1 MLLNKNMMYY
11 TTESVLQGHPDKICD
26 QISDAVLDA
35 YLEKDKTSR
44 TAIECI
50 GCGDNFIIA
59 GEVSDINLVDVE
71 LVIRQTYEEIGF
83 KNKLAIT
90 NLLSQQSIQLNR
102 AITNGGAGD
111 QGIMYGYAISN
122 RYNFLPY
129 GVYLSN
135 KIAKAIDTYRR
146 TVDYLLPDGKIQIT
160 IEQDR
165 IKNLVVSVQHINGVE
180 KCFVEHEILNNILVP
195 FLDNTD
201 IDIQINKNSNFVN
214 GGFLNDTG
222 LTGRKIMVDTY
233 GGLAFHGG
241 GAFSGKDPSKVDRV
255 AAYMARFAAKNVVAN
270 GFASECNIAVAYT
283 FGEEYPAMINVFT
296 ENGIASPKLTEFIK
310 MNFDFRPLAIIERLA
325 LRDVKYLP
333 TSIYGHFTDPQYN
346 WEQLISL

>member
-1 MLLNKNMMYY
+1 MILNKNMVYY

-50 GCGDNFIIA
+50 GCGDNLIIA
-59 GEVSDINLVDVE
+59 GEVSNLNLINVVS
-71 LVIRQTYEEIGF
+71 VIRQTYEEIGF

-90 NLLSQQSIQLNR
+90 NLLSQQSIQLNS

-111 QGIMYGYAISN
+111 QGIMYGYAIN
-122 RYNFLPY
+122 NQFNFLPY
-129 GVYLSN
+129 GVYLAN
-135 KIAKAIDTYRR
+135 RIAKAIDTYRR

-165 IKNLVVSVQHINGVE
+165 IKCLVVSVQHINGVD
-180 KCFVEHEILNNILVP
+180 KCFIEHEILNNVLTP

-201 IDIQINKNSNFVN
+201 IDIQINKNSNFFN
-214 GGFLNDTG
+214 GGFMNDTG

-233 GGLAFHGG
+233 GGLTSHGG
-241 GAFSGKDPSKVDRV
+241 GAFSGKDPSKVDRI
-255 AAYMARFAAKNVVAN
+255 AAYMARFVAKNIVAN
-270 GFASECNIAVAYT
+270 GFASECNIAIAYT
-283 FGEEYPAMINVFT
+283 FGEEHPVMINVST
-296 ENGIASPKLTEFIK
+296 ENGTATSKLTDFVK
-310 MNFDFRPLAIIERLA
+310 MNFDFRPLAIIERLG
-325 LRDVKYLP
+325 LRDIKYLP
-333 TSIYGHFTDPQYN
+333 TSIYGHFSDTQYN

>member
-1 MLLNKNMMYY
+1 MILNKNMVCY

-59 GEVSDINLVDVE
+59 GEVSNLNLIDVE
-71 LVIRQTYEEIGF
+71 SVIIQTYEEIGF

-90 NLLSQQSIQLNR
+90 NLLSQQSIQLNG
-102 AITNGGAGD
+102 AIANGGAGD
-111 QGIMYGYAISN
+111 QGIMYGYAINSQF
-122 RYNFLPY
+122 NFLPY

-135 KIAKAIDTYRR
+135 RIAKAIDTYRR

-160 IEQDR
+160 IEQQR
-165 IKNLVVSVQHINGVE
+165 IKCLVVSVQHINGVD
-180 KCFVEHEILNNILVP
+180 KCFIEHEILNNVLTP
-195 FLDNTD
+195 FLDNAD
-201 IDIQINKNSNFVN
+201 IDIEINKNSNFVN

-233 GGLAFHGG
+233 GGLTPHGG
-241 GAFSGKDPSKVDRV
+241 GAFSGKDPSKVDRIG
-255 AAYMARFAAKNVVAN
+255 AYMARFVAKNIVAN
-270 GFASECNIAVAYT
+270 GFASECNIAIAYT
-283 FGEEYPAMINVFT
+283 FGEEHPVMINVST
-296 ENGIASPKLTEFIK
+296 ENGTATSKLRDFIK
-310 MNFDFRPLAIIERLA
+310 MNFDFRPLAIIERLG
-325 LRDVKYLP
+325 LSDVKYLP
-333 TSIYGHFTDPQYN
+333 TSTYGHFSDPQYN

>member
-1 MLLNKNMMYY
+1 MILNKNMVCY

-59 GEVSDINLVDVE
+59 GEVSNLNLVDVE
-71 LVIRQTYEEIGF
+71 SVILQTYEEIGF
-83 KNKLAIT
+83 KNRLAIT
-90 NLLSQQSIQLNR
+90 NLLSQQSIQLNG
-102 AITNGGAGD
+102 AIANGGAGD
-111 QGIMYGYAISN
+111 QGIMYGYATN
-122 RYNFLPY
+122 NQFNFLPY

-135 KIAKAIDTYRR
+135 RIAKAIDTYRK

-160 IEQDR
+160 IEQER
-165 IKNLVVSVQHINGVE
+165 IKCLVVSVQHINGVD
-180 KCFVEHEILNNILVP
+180 KCFVEREILNNILTP
-195 FLDNTD
+195 FLDNAD
-201 IDIQINKNSNFVN
+201 IDIQINKNSNFIN

-233 GGLAFHGG
+233 GGLTPHGG
-241 GAFSGKDPSKVDRV
+241 GAFSGKDPSKVDRIG
-255 AAYMARFAAKNVVAN
+255 AYMARFVAKNIVAN
-270 GFASECNIAVAYT
+270 GFASECNIAIAYT
-283 FGEEYPAMINVFT
+283 FGEERPVMINVST
-296 ENGIASPKLTEFIK
+296 ENGTATSKLRDFIK
-310 MNFDFRPLAIIERLA
+310 MNFDFRPLAIIERLG
-325 LRDVKYLP
+325 LRSVKYLP
-333 TSIYGHFTDPQYN
+333 TSTYGHFSDPQYN